1 MSEDSHRTLDLIV
14 GIPFI
19 VVGICGIL
27 IDVVWLI
34 SWGGGWPTSAIIF
47 PAGLIVGFACCW
59 FGYRVVF
66 NQQSP
71 ISRKLARA
79 ARTLLLVLVIIVIG
93 LALKCRQLTSTEL
106 PCQSLG
112 LAFQT
117 ETPPGGFRL
126 ETRAP
131 KRRSSKFGAIAD
143 SGAF

>member
-34 SWGGGWPTSAIIF
+34 SWGGGWPTSTIIF

-59 FGYRVVF
+59 FGHRVVF

-71 ISRKLARA
+71 ISDKLARA
-79 ARTLLLVLVIIVIG
+79 AQTLFLVLVIIVFGIG
-93 LALKCRQLTSTEL
+93 FL
-106 PCQSLG
+106 PV
-112 LAFQT
+112 AW
-117 ETPPGGFRL
+117 
-126 ETRAP
+126 A
-131 KRRSSKFGAIAD
+131 AIAYWL
-143 SGAF
+143 GFEVPPINFH